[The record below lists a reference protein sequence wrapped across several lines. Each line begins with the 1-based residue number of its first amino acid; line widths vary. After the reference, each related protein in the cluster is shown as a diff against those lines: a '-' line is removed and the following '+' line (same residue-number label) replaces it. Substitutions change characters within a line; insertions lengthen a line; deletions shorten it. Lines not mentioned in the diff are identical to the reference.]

1 MKTQQLKY
9 NSIFLHTQLN
19 WSLQD
24 QFIEG
29 YSKPFSATNELIL
42 FLVSPNLSFFD
53 YIRNSAW
60 FFVLREHLSPKIIKC
75 DIGFSV
81 EVNNGIM

>member
-53 YIRNSAW
+53 YIFLSWPTIAPRPPRNYQRSHE
-60 FFVLREHLSPKIIKC
+60 LER
-75 DIGFSV
+75 
-81 EVNNGIM
+81 